1 MKKENI
7 IFKSNDFH
15 SHLKSRMLQRGVT
28 KEEIEITLKNGWK
41 ADDAKTG
48 MEGKVFVFSY
58 NRKWEG
64 KYFAEKEVTVYYKFI
79 KGKILLLTVK
89 SRYGENFSKGGGG
102 SANRI

>member
-1 MKKENI
+1 MKMENI
-7 IFKSNDFH
+7 KFKATDFH

-28 KEEIEITLKNGWK
+28 TEEVELTIKDGWK

-48 MEGKVFVFSY
+48 TEGKLFVFPY
-58 NRKWEG
+58 NREWEG

-89 SRYGENFSKGGGG
+89 SRYGENFLKGGGG